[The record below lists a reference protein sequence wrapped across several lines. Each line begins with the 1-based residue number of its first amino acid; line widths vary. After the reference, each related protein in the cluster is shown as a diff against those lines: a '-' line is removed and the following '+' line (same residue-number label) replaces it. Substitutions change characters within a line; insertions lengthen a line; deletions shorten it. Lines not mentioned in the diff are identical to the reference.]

1 MNELK
6 DFQKLKEYFD
16 LFDVAVK
23 ENNIH
28 SIKNCFKL
36 IESTEN
42 SFIKGYHDRKKEG
55 VYYTN
60 KKISKFI
67 FSEALILFLNKK
79 LENNN
84 NGQNNSITINH
95 TKKES

>member
-23 ENNIH
+23 EKNVH
-28 SIKNCFKL
+28 SIINCSKL

-42 SFIKGYHDRKKEG
+42 SFIESYHARKKEG

-79 LENNN
+79 LENN
-84 NGQNNSITINH
+84 SF
-95 TKKES
+95 